1 MELTVNDI
9 AAALK
14 IIDVVA
20 TRGAFTGK
28 ELSQVGAI
36 RDRFAQFV
44 AEYQESAKDSSKD
57 SVEPELPV
65 DKELNVV

>member
-9 AAALK
+9 ASALK

-28 ELSQVGAI
+28 ELSQVGAL

-44 AEYQESAKDSSKD
+44 AEYQESIKDKDSANAEST
-57 SVEPELPV
+57 V
-65 DKELNVV
+65 DNKEVVV

>member
-20 TRGAFTGK
+20 SRGAFTGK
-28 ELSQVGAI
+28 ELSQVGAV

-44 AEYQESAKDSSKD
+44 AEYQESAKESTEAEST
-57 SVEPELPV
+57 V
-65 DKELNVV
+65 DKEEAAV

>member
-14 IIDVVA
+14 IIDVVT
-20 TRGAFTGK
+20 TRGAFTGE
-28 ELSQVGAI
+28 ELSQVGAL

-44 AEYQESAKDSSKD
+44 GEYQKSVKDKDASAEST
-57 SVEPELPV
+57 V
-65 DKELNVV
+65 DNEEVVV

>member
-9 AAALK
+9 ASALK

-28 ELSQVGAI
+28 ELSQVGAL

-44 AEYQESAKDSSKD
+44 AEYQESAKDKD
-57 SVEPELPV
+57 ASAESTV
-65 DKELNVV
+65 DNEEVVV